1 MNLDLN
7 DEQKLIQETTRRV
20 AATELAPISP
30 QAEQAQEQ
38 EALVANL
45 HKLAAL
51 GFMGINVKQ
60 QYGGA
65 EAGVIAF
72 SVAMTEIARVCAS
85 TAISVSINNL
95 ACEIIQAIGTE
106 AQKQAHIPKICRG
119 EYCAGIIG
127 LSERCA
133 RSAERCI
140 RAEKVGEQYIL
151 NGSRR
156 IVQMPNAGVFI
167 VWAVTDSSLPLSQG
181 VSCFLIEAGTPG
193 MELMAE
199 PTSGRRA
206 MPGTSRLVFTD
217 CRLPASA
224 LMGRLNNGFSISVAQ
239 LAGGRI
245 GIGSLGLGIGLAAM
259 KQAPYTGNSCDHQE
273 QSASFQ
279 TVLEQLDATRAELEA
294 ARLLLMNA
302 AYSKERGR
310 SFAKKAAMAK
320 VYAVQSANHACA
332 NTLHLLEHHGYGKD
346 GARRSDARITTVH
359 GNSHAVE
366 RLIVS
371 WDILQGLAV

>member
-106 AQKQAHIPKICRG
+106 AQKP
-119 EYCAGIIG
+119 
-127 LSERCA
+127 
-133 RSAERCI
+133 
-140 RAEKVGEQYIL
+140 
-151 NGSRR
+151 
-156 IVQMPNAGVFI
+156 
-167 VWAVTDSSLPLSQG
+167 
-181 VSCFLIEAGTPG
+181 
-193 MELMAE
+193 
-199 PTSGRRA
+199 
-206 MPGTSRLVFTD
+206 
-217 CRLPASA
+217 
-224 LMGRLNNGFSISVAQ
+224 
-239 LAGGRI
+239 
-245 GIGSLGLGIGLAAM
+245 
-259 KQAPYTGNSCDHQE
+259 
-273 QSASFQ
+273 
-279 TVLEQLDATRAELEA
+279 
-294 ARLLLMNA
+294 
-302 AYSKERGR
+302 
-310 SFAKKAAMAK
+310 
-320 VYAVQSANHACA
+320 
-332 NTLHLLEHHGYGKD
+332 
-346 GARRSDARITTVH
+346 TVH

-366 RLIVS
+366 RLVVS